1 MSTSPHKSHG
11 TSLCAAVTLALASAC
26 ISGQPKLEREVQ
38 SDEITAA
45 LLDEAPVGAVLLFP
59 NGLIYEKDSD
69 NYFHS
74 NDAWIVNGVN
84 YGLLL
89 DFKSEELAQ
98 DARSGGAR
106 YLQFDRQLDRFQ
118 FQPGSRKA
126 FENNFNHAIRNPLQ
140 TPVERFDRNMLY
152 RVQNRGSGQ

>member
-1 MSTSPHKSHG
+1 MSNSSLSCRATSIS
-11 TSLCAAVTLALASAC
+11 AVVTLALASAC
-26 ISGQPKLEREVQ
+26 ISDQPKLEREVN

-45 LLDEAPVGAVLLFP
+45 LLDEAPVGTLLLFP

-74 NDAWIVNGVN
+74 NDAWIVNGVD

-89 DFKSEELAQ
+89 DFKPEELAQ
-98 DARSGGAR
+98 DARSSGAK
-106 YLQFDRQLDRFQ
+106 YHQYDRRVGVI
-118 FQPGSRKA
+118 QPGSRA
-126 FENNFNHAIRNPLQ
+126 AAGYSNNHWRGRNPLQ
-140 TPVERFDRNMLY
+140 TPSERFDRNMFY